1 MVVRN
6 SKIKRGDI
14 VFEIENYKSENINI
28 RVTKDEKEL
37 LLLYA
42 KSKGYKNISDYIRSL
57 IKGDIEK

>member
-1 MVVRN
+1 M
-6 SKIKRGDI
+6 
-14 VFEIENYKSENINI
+14 FEIENYKSENINI